1 MTQPGETSGYS
12 AVDHVRALQSYLPP
26 GTLDVCVINT
36 ETVGNGVAA
45 RYSSLGSNFV
55 VFDSE
60 AESDI
65 RRAGVLPAAVPL
77 LKRGETKI
85 RHDSLTLARLVV
97 SLGRGAVG
105 SQDAVAQTEW
115 EVTCAESWGISVPE
129 KSQAYS

>member
-1 MTQPGETSGYS
+1 
-12 AVDHVRALQSYLPP
+12 
-26 GTLDVCVINT
+26 
-36 ETVGNGVAA
+36 VGRDDEDR
-45 RYSSLGSNFV
+45 RYWGWNRFT
-55 VFDSE
+55 
-60 AESDI
+60 
-65 RRAGVLPAAVPL
+65 GPTLPAAVPL

-115 EVTCAESWGISVPE
+115 EVTCAESLGISVPE